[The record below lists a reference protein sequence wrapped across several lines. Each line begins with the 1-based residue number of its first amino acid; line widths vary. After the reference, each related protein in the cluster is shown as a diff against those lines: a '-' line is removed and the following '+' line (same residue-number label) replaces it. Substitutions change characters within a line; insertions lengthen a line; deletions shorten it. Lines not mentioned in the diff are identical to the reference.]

1 MTAKTATTPK
11 LTDNQWLYVN
21 NYCGDIKETAKR
33 IGLTHQY
40 CRKLNTDKRIVDAIR
55 QRRAA
60 EPIKIGI
67 ASRQD
72 RQAWWSHL
80 MQDDTVGMGDRLK
93 ASELLGKSE
102 VDFTDRHLVQADAG
116 AQPPIERQA
125 AIDRSRAR
133 AIQINAHVRTVTPG
147 EGGKGNDD
155 IDIYP
160 H

>member
-1 MTAKTATTPK
+1 MTAKTTTTPK

-102 VDFTDRHLVQADAG
+102 VDFTDRHLVQADTG
-116 AQPPIERQA
+116 QRPPIERQS

-133 AIQINAHVRTVTPG
+133 AIRINAHVRTVTPG
-147 EGGKGNDD
+147 EGGDGE
-155 IDIYP
+155 
-160 H
+160 